1 MTRFPAG
8 QPGMARAL
16 IVGCGCSGRALGSE
30 LRDEGWEVRG
40 TSRTEEGLVAIEA
53 AGIEPARADP
63 ERPATILDL
72 VGDVTVV
79 LWLLGSATGSA
90 EELAAIHG
98 PRLEGLLERLVE
110 TPVRGFVY
118 EGAGTVDPKLLEG
131 GAELVRNAAA
141 TPGGSRSL
149 SPRPRVSTVPP
160 WVEELETRRSSSC
173 SPRRAGDG
181 P

>member
-1 MTRFPAG
+1 
-8 QPGMARAL
+8 MARAL

-63 ERPATILDL
+63 ERPGTILDL

-79 LWLLGSATGSA
+79 LWLLGSAEGSP
-90 EELAAIHG
+90 EELASIHG
-98 PRLEGLLERLVE
+98 PRLEGLLERLVD

-118 EGAGTVDPKLLEG
+118 EGAGTVEAKLLGG
-131 GAELVRNAAA
+131 GADIAWRANDTWRIPVAVTE
-141 TPGGSRSL
+141 TSREHG
-149 SPRPRVSTVPP
+149 PA
-160 WVEELETRRSSSC
+160 WVEELEQKVIELLAQR
-173 SPRRAGDG
+173 
-181 P
+181 